1 MRGGSHGRGQPLLPS
16 DLPSRPPAPEH
27 GRNSTAGG
35 ARLQTVSVS
44 VRSGSHWLRLRAA
57 SLTSEPAWAHL
68 CNGGWEASAL
78 RVVMWS
84 VLEYVKGS
92 EMFVSLF
99 FLFLRLFIFGGR
111 GGRRKKSKALNK

>member
-1 MRGGSHGRGQPLLPS
+1 MGGGSPCSLLTCGQ
-16 DLPSRPPAPEH
+16 DRPPLSTTGAVLWEEYR
-27 GRNSTAGG
+27 GSSTAGAVPRGG

-44 VRSGSHWLRLRAA
+44 IRSGSHWLRLRAA

-78 RVVMWS
+78 RVVVVMGS

-99 FLFLRLFIFGGR
+99 SSF
-111 GGRRKKSKALNK
+111 